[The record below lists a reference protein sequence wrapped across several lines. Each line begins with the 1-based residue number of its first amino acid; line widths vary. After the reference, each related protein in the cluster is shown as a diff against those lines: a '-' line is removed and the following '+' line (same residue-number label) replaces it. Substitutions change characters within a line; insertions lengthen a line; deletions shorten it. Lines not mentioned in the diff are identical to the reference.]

1 MPNTMTNG
9 VATRNG
15 KRFTTGS
22 LRFLSN
28 KAGKMSAK
36 SIAKVLHRT
45 VKSVRRK
52 AEKLGLSLKVA

>member
-1 MPNTMTNG
+1 MRNTLTNG

-22 LRFLSN
+22 LRFLTN
-28 KAGKMSAK
+28 KAGKMSAR

-45 VKSVRRK
+45 EKSVRRK
-52 AEKLGLSLKVA
+52 AERLGLSLKVA